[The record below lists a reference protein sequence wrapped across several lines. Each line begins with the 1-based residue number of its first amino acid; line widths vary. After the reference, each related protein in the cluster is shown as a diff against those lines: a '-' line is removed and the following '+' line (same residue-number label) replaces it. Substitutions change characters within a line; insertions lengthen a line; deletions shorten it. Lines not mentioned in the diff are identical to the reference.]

1 MTAPPLPPPRH
12 DDSVISLRAQLSNW
26 LFVPLF
32 VLMLFSTLAGY
43 VATLT
48 ITERLYDMALL
59 DRARS
64 LGAQLGLEYAR
75 PRTRVAEPD
84 TTGIFFA
91 VFDAAGKVKS
101 SNAELSAPTTHG
113 PADGRAEFA
122 DIFFRDETLRRVTVR
137 YRRSAAHPGGEAILQ
152 MAEPIGRRQEL
163 VRGILAYIVIPQV
176 LFVLIVAAAVW
187 FGLKHGFQPLERLR
201 RTVAGRRRDDLRPL
215 DEMRAPDE
223 VRPLIRTVN
232 DMLERQ
238 QQIMSAHRRFIA
250 DAAHQLR
257 TPFAGLKTQAELAL
271 TEDHSARL
279 HEALSGILA
288 GAERCNH
295 LVTQLLTL
303 ARNEPLALS
312 AANFENLD
320 LDAVAQESAMRWVP
334 EALKKNIDLGFEAA
348 PTPVPVSG
356 DRHSLAELFN
366 ALLDNAIRYTPE
378 GGRIT
383 VTVAREDGTAVARI
397 EDSGPGI
404 PPEQRERVFERFFRI
419 LGTGQPGCGLGLAI
433 AREIATAHGATIA
446 LTDTP
451 GGQGTCVALR
461 FPRPSLAGAGDLL

>member
-1 MTAPPLPPPRH
+1 VTAPPLPPPRH

-59 DRARS
+59 DRAQR
-64 LGAQLGLEYAR
+64 LGAQLGLEYGRA
-75 PRTRVAEPD
+75 PTRAGEPD
-84 TTGIFFA
+84 AAGIYFA
-91 VFDAAGKVKS
+91 VFGADGRMKM
-101 SNAELSAPTTHG
+101 SNAALSAPTTAG
-113 PADGRAEFA
+113 TTDGRAEFA
-122 DIFFRDETLRRVTVR
+122 DIFFHDETLRRVTVR
-137 YRRSAAHPGGEAILQ
+137 YRRSAAHPGGETVLQ
-152 MAEPIGRRQEL
+152 LAEPVGRRQEL
-163 VRGILAYIVIPQV
+163 VRGILAYIVIPQI
-176 LFVLIVAAAVW
+176 LFVLIVAVAVW
-187 FGLKHGFQPLERLR
+187 FGLKHGFAPLERLR
-201 RTVAGRRRDDLRPL
+201 RAIGSRRRDDLRPL

-238 QQIMSAHRRFIA
+238 QQIMSAHRRFVA

-271 TEDHSARL
+271 REDHPERL
-279 HEALSGILA
+279 HEALSGILT

-295 LVTQLLTL
+295 LVNQLLTL

-320 LDAVAQESAMRWVP
+320 LNAVAQESAMRWVP

-348 PTPVPVSG
+348 STSVAVFG
-356 DRHSLAELFN
+356 DRHSLGELFN

-378 GGRIT
+378 NGRIT
-383 VTVAREDGTAVARI
+383 LTTSRTDGSAMARVEDN
-397 EDSGPGI
+397 GPGI
-404 PPEQRERVFERFFRI
+404 PPEQRERVFERFFRV
-419 LGTGQPGCGLGLAI
+419 LGSGQPGCGLGLAI
-433 AREIATAHGATIA
+433 AREIATAHGANVAI
-446 LTDTP
+446 TDVRD
-451 GGQGTCVALR
+451 GHGACVTVR
-461 FPRPSLAGAGDLL
+461 FVQFPKS